1 MDNLV
6 QSYNNT
12 LSKEFCSHVI
22 DLFENSNNQVEG
34 ASGSGINKNIKD
46 STDLMI
52 HANLENPEWVYVYD
66 YVRENLLSNLVDY
79 LGKFP
84 FIQINSS
91 YSSMS
96 SLVRTAQLAFMSS
109 NNTIP
114 HMQIQRYTDGQG
126 YHTWHHE
133 NHGGN
138 TSKRELAFIYY
149 LNDVEGG
156 ETEMLYNP
164 VKITPETGKLALF
177 PAFWTHK
184 HRGNPPQ
191 KGQTKYILTGWIES
205 MGTKE
210 IGKEFNQDYY
220 I

>member
-96 SLVRTAQLAFMSS
+96 SLVRTAQLSFMSS

-205 MGTKE
+205 IGTKE

>member
-12 LSKEFCSHVI
+12 LSKEFCNHVI
-22 DLFENSNNQVEG
+22 DLFEQSNNKTEG
-34 ASGSGINKNIKD
+34 ISGGGINKNIKD
-46 STDLMI
+46 SIDLVVT
-52 HANLENPEWVYVYD
+52 ANLDDSNWSHVYD

-84 FIQINSS
+84 FLHMNSQ

-109 NNTIP
+109 NNAIP
-114 HMQIQRYTDGQG
+114 HMQIQRYVGDQG
-126 YHTWHHE
+126 YYTWHHE
-133 NHGGN
+133 NSGGH

-149 LNDVEGG
+149 LNNVDGG

-164 VKITPETGKLALF
+164 MKISPETGKLAMF
-177 PAFWTHK
+177 PAYWTHK
-184 HRGNPPQ
+184 HRGNPPLE
-191 KGQTKYILTGWIES
+191 GQTKYILTGWIES
-205 MGTKE
+205 MGKEE
-210 IGKEFNQDYY
+210 IGKEFEQDYF